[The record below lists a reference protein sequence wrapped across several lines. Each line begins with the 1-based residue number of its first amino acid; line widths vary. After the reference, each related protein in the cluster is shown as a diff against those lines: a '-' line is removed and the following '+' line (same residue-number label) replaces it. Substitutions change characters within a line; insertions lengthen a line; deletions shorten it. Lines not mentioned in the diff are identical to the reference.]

1 MCDHET
7 SKRDHNLKDVLH
19 VMEYHD
25 SLLYMQT
32 HFKDLCKQRPRNWGH
47 DLKPYYDVVRF
58 QPVIVQA
65 YSLLEQCLK
74 LLIAI
79 RDEVYLDKRDK
90 KKLTP
95 AQKDSHN
102 LQEVFNKLTDM
113 DKRWL
118 GKCYDQYASYIRC
131 TNQFPTLDNFLE
143 NEGKNQVSWRYLTL
157 EKDLSMRLVQLLAG
171 FLSFESNMRKV
182 DRIFSS
188 EQYSLKGC
196 AERYPE
202 KFWKMIDFLTGFL
215 RTEGSGKH
223 IQGNNLAANVC
234 EELNDLLKKFLQN
247 RNQHSET
254 EGKPLSIE
262 ALWRM
267 ARRFQ
272 DNLPS
277 KAHPNVFL
285 GILLELIRCAFNII
299 KANADK
305 KPYEPEGVSRRL
317 EDMFEEVLQYD
328 YSSRPRNWS
337 EQKFEE
343 FLCSD
348 DLQSWESN
356 GGNIINA
363 FSKYIRVGVL
373 QNYSDALREWLNHS
387 IKRLQCKAEHDIDLR
402 RFLDIASRCCMTFD
416 GNRFSFRSNRPHPL
430 STNLEDWGKG
440 WSIKWETVE
449 RETVRSIWEGPI
461 DDIPC
466 RKMKDFG
473 LPMWPGQSFRA
484 TWGRTKR
491 YPAPQSIEFGA
502 HGQLTVSRNKKPLLS
517 ITARCGRPIM
527 SSRARNAEFVRVG
540 DYHGMSDSTHRNTGY
555 DCLCCK
561 GTGFCVDCLGE
572 PKKGNNCE
580 KCKSHQGL
588 CPECEGYG
596 LSGHHLVAKTLD
608 DAAYV

>member
-1 MCDHET
+1 MCDHEK
-7 SKRDHNLKDVLH
+7 SEKGPQPRGGLH
-19 VMEYHD
+19 VMEYQD
-25 SLLYMQT
+25 SLLNMQT
-32 HFKDLCKQRPRNWGH
+32 HFEDLCKQRPRNWGH
-47 DLKPYYDVVRF
+47 GLKPYDDVMRF

-95 AQKDSHN
+95 AQEDSHN
-102 LQEVFNKLTDM
+102 LQEVFKKLTDI
-113 DKRWL
+113 DKCRL

-143 NEGKNQVSWRYLTL
+143 NEGKSQVSWRYLTL
-157 EKDLSMRLVQLLAG
+157 EKGLSMRLVQLLAG

-188 EQYSLKGC
+188 KQCSLKGC

-215 RTEGSGKH
+215 RTEGSGKN
-223 IQGNNLAANVC
+223 IQGHNLAANNC

-247 RNQHSET
+247 RNQQSKT

-277 KAHPNVFL
+277 KAHPNVLL
-285 GILLELIRCAFNII
+285 GILLELIHCVLNII
-299 KANADK
+299 KANAYK
-305 KPYEPEGVSRRL
+305 KPYELEGVSRRL
-317 EDMFEEVLQYD
+317 EDLLKEAQRHS
-328 YSSRPRNWS
+328 YSSLPPDWS

-343 FLCSD
+343 FLDGD
-348 DLQSWESN
+348 DLQRWEQN
-356 GGNIINA
+356 GVGTINA

-373 QNYSDALREWLNHS
+373 QKYSDAMREWLNHS

-402 RFLDIASRCCMTFD
+402 RFLDIASRCCVTFD
-416 GNRFSFRSNRPHPL
+416 GNRFSFCSNRPHPL

-440 WSIKWETVE
+440 WSIKWEKTKG
-449 RETVRSIWEGPI
+449 SIWEGPI

-517 ITARCGRPIM
+517 ITARCGRPIR
-527 SSRARNAEFVRVG
+527 SSRTRNAEFVRV
-540 DYHGMSDSTHRNTGY
+540 DDCHGMSDSTHRNTGY
-555 DCLCCK
+555 DCLYCK

-596 LSGHHLVAKTLD
+596 LSGHHLIARTLD